1 MGRHGQGYLYR
12 NKGKGSWR
20 VRWFFNGKRHDEST
34 GTEDYE
40 KAQKIAMQK
49 TATTCA
55 LGDVRALT
63 ARLEKAKDEQM
74 SLEAKNNPSLSL
86 FKMIDAFKSCD
97 VVRRKKNSDAT
108 TRRWDS
114 LGNLLIDRFDGRT
127 EMRQIT
133 REMAENFMREY
144 EGKVS
149 AATFNTTLW
158 FFKRVWST
166 LSKYDSP
173 TELKARLNGNAHI
186 WDYIMPM
193 KKGEVVGKKPFTPEQ
208 MTRIWRV
215 LDEMKNPDLTLLFDL
230 ARNTG
235 ARLHDLVSWKWDEH
249 LTFETD
255 EHGKMRAVLQWKP
268 IKTKNSTGKLMVIPI
283 LDDRVVMELHKRSLT
298 RKAGEEYI
306 LPKMLEL
313 YNHNKACQLTRLTQS
328 VFLKAGIK
336 TMEKVEGNARRNCVY
351 GLHSFRHSLVSELF
365 NSGVDIS
372 TIAHCY
378 TGHGSNYMTEL
389 YSHASMGK
397 KVVDLSHLTKIE
409 TKKVE
414 VPVSLLKEAGEKDRQ
429 AYDEIATMDAP
440 VPVKIMLKSL
450 LQFKRVEELETIQK
464 WLSERVKSLKA

>member
-1 MGRHGQGYLYR
+1 
-12 NKGKGSWR
+12 
-20 VRWFFNGKRHDEST
+20 
-34 GTEDYE
+34 
-40 KAQKIAMQK
+40 
-49 TATTCA
+49 
-55 LGDVRALT
+55 
-63 ARLEKAKDEQM
+63 
-74 SLEAKNNPSLSL
+74 
-86 FKMIDAFKSCD
+86 
-97 VVRRKKNSDAT
+97 
-108 TRRWDS
+108 
-114 LGNLLIDRFDGRT
+114 
-127 EMRQIT
+127 
-133 REMAENFMREY
+133 
-144 EGKVS
+144 
-149 AATFNTTLW
+149 
-158 FFKRVWST
+158 
-166 LSKYDSP
+166 
-173 TELKARLNGNAHI
+173 
-186 WDYIMPM
+186 
-193 KKGEVVGKKPFTPEQ
+193 
-208 MTRIWRV
+208 
-215 LDEMKNPDLTLLFDL
+215 
-230 ARNTG
+230 
-235 ARLHDLVSWKWDEH
+235 
-249 LTFETD
+249 
-255 EHGKMRAVLQWKP
+255 
-268 IKTKNSTGKLMVIPI
+268 
-283 LDDRVVMELHKRSLT
+283 
-298 RKAGEEYI
+298 
-306 LPKMLEL
+306 MLEL